1 MKSKP
6 NLFRRVSKFTLAPSF
21 AVICIGATPAVQ
33 GADWLNTGTTDW
45 NTAANWNP
53 AGVPN
58 GAAAVVNTSTLAIA
72 TITANPTSNPADVIV
87 GTGAGTGR
95 LDHTAGTLTTGSWMK
110 IGHNGGT
117 GTYNLANTAGTGGTL
132 TGFGQG
138 SGSVNMTGGEFRL
151 GGDGA
156 TITGTG
162 TLNMHTTGTVTVNNG
177 QAKIGLNGNGA
188 LKIDSGT
195 FSKTG
200 SGNLVVGGTSG
211 VTGSIQISG
220 GTLNNN
226 GEFQIGDTAGS
237 VGSVT
242 LNSGAIN
249 TASWTSIGRRTGNG
263 TVSINGGTFTK
274 TGTGTAFIIGDA
286 STGTLN
292 QTSGTLNTEGEFR
305 IAGGA
310 GSSGTF
316 TMSGGTLN
324 ETTAGSAFGIGMGG
338 TGSLTQSNAAAITS
352 NGEFW
357 VGSTSTGTYTLSGGT
372 LSTTNWF
379 VVGRNGNG
387 VGTINMSGGT
397 ITKGGV
403 NDLVV
408 GADNA
413 TANGT
418 ITMTGGLINV
428 TAGNTNIGKNG
439 GTGVLTMSLAS
450 EFRTAQLAIGVGTGT
465 GTVNLN
471 GGTIKTPALIG
482 GTGTSTVHFNGG
494 TVQAT
499 ATPATLISNLGTADI
514 QTGGALVDT
523 QAFAVTIP
531 QVFTGTGPI
540 IKSGSGTLNLTGNSP
555 LHTGN
560 LVVNEGTLGINNQAA
575 GGTNLTVADGAGLN
589 LTSLDDLTQ
598 RTFGTVVFGTSGST
612 QLNFNLGNLSGNTFS
627 APLLA
632 NDLVLNGTVTV
643 NVADENI
650 TIGEIPLIQYTTK
663 TGAVT
668 LGTLPTGVTAEI
680 TEHDNTIWL
689 DVTDVS
695 QPRWDATIDDVWDT
709 ATANW
714 TNTPSSL
721 YSNGN
726 SITFDDSVTGFTAGA
741 VVLNT
746 TVTPGSLTF
755 ENVSIP
761 YSITGTGHINGSGG
775 LLKKGGASLAL
786 QTSNGYTGVT
796 ELQGGTTS
804 INSLADAGT
813 SSSIGASAAS
823 PSNLLFSGGS
833 LTYTGTATGTNR
845 GFTLAAIDTKIS
857 TAADISISGQVASTG
872 ISNLIK
878 TGAGNL
884 SFTGTL
890 PNAFGTVNK
899 GLRVSDGGVSLSG
912 TGASTVAGEL
922 WVGDPA
928 AITNTS
934 LTVTNSSLASGSW
947 LAIGIGN
954 GTTGLSSNVTFTGS
968 TITQGGGGVSLGYSG
983 TVAIGY
989 LANSNLTLNNSTMT
1003 TTGDAQIGRSTGST
1017 AIATLNGTS
1026 TWSVSGGTQ
1035 IGIENAVGTVDLKD
1049 SAVYNSAGLFY
1060 VGSSAGSTGTLL
1072 VSGTASLSIP
1082 GDQEL
1087 RIGGNGTGSLIQSGG
1102 TVSGNG
1108 WMSIGRG
1115 SAESSGTLT
1124 ISGGT
1129 FTQAAAGRF
1138 IHVGELGSGTLT
1150 ISGTGSFVANSV
1162 TGVII
1167 SDNDTDTST
1176 INLDG
1181 GTLTATAVL
1190 DQTAAAGPSAFNFNG
1205 GLLKAGSGANATFM
1219 NGIDT
1224 VTVKSGGALIN
1235 SNGNNIAINTALLD
1249 GGTGGGLTKS
1259 GAGALYLNGVS
1270 TYTGTTMA
1278 SAGSLG
1284 GTGTVAGPLVI
1295 AASTDLAPGFGGV
1308 GTFTAGATTLSGSYA
1323 CEVSGTTSDKL
1334 VSNGT
1339 LDVSAATLAITEVT
1353 PLTATVIIASYTGS
1367 TPAAFASVTGLPSG
1381 FSVDYNYLGGNQI
1394 AIKASSSPYSTW
1406 AAANITAID
1415 PLADATPNGN
1425 PDNDGLTN
1433 LAEFGLNG
1441 NPLSGVSSGKV
1452 VSQVANVGG
1461 VPSLVLTLP
1470 VRTVATFTSGANNEQ
1485 NSDLVSGLLYTIEG
1499 SNALA
1504 TWNIPV
1510 SEVTGVDKTAIELPL
1525 VTGNPTDSGW
1535 SYRTFTTGPVSGSS
1549 KDFLRGVIKQP

>member
-6 NLFRRVSKFTLAPSF
+6 NLFGKASKIAFLPSF
-21 AVICIGATPAVQ
+21 AVICIGASTLTVQ
-33 GADWLNTGTTDW
+33 AADWLNTGTTDW
-45 NTAANWNP
+45 NTASNWNP

-58 GAAAVVNTSTLAIA
+58 GAAAVVNTNTGSIA
-72 TITANPTSNPADVIV
+72 TITATPSNPADVIV

-95 LDHTAGTLTTGSWMK
+95 LDHTAGTLTTGSWVK
-110 IGHNGGT
+110 IGHNGGN
-117 GTYNLANTAGTGGTL
+117 GTYNLANTGGTGGAL
-132 TGFGQG
+132 TGFGPG
-138 SGSVNMTGGEFRL
+138 SGSLSMTGGEFRL
-151 GGDGA
+151 GGDA
-156 TITGTG
+156 ASTGTG
-162 TLNMHTTGTVTVNNG
+162 TFNMHTSGTVTVNNG
-177 QAKIGLNGNGA
+177 AARIGQNGNGV

-195 FSKTG
+195 FGKTG

-237 VGSVT
+237 IGTVT

-249 TASWTSIGRRTGNG
+249 TGSWTSIGRRTGNG
-263 TVSINGGTFTK
+263 TVNINGGTFTK
-274 TGTGTAFIIGDA
+274 TGSGTAFIVGDGSA
-286 STGTLN
+286 GTLN
-292 QTSGTLNTEGEFR
+292 QTGGTLNTEGEFR

-310 GSSGTF
+310 GSNGTF
-316 TMSGGTLN
+316 NMSGGTLS
-324 ETTAGSAFGIGMGG
+324 ETTAGSAFGVGLGG
-338 TGSLTQSNAAAITS
+338 AGALTQSNDAAITS

-357 VGSTSTGTYTLSGGT
+357 IGSTSTGAYTLSGGT
-372 LSTTNWF
+372 LNTNSWF

-397 ITKGGV
+397 ITKGGA

-408 GADNA
+408 GGDNA

-418 ITMTGGLINV
+418 ITMTGGLIDV

-439 GTGVLTMSLAS
+439 GTGVVTMSNES
-450 EFRTAQLAIGVGTGT
+450 IFRSPQIMLGVGTGI

-471 GGTIKTPALIG
+471 GGTLKTAALSG
-482 GTGTSTVHFNGG
+482 GSGTSTVRFNGG

-499 ATPATLISNLGTADI
+499 AATATLIFGLGTADI

-531 QVFTGTGPI
+531 QVFAGSGPL
-540 IKSGSGTLNLTGNSP
+540 IKSGSGILNLAGNSP
-555 LHTGN
+555 LYTGN
-560 LVVNEGTLGINNQAA
+560 LVVNAGTLNINNQTT
-575 GGTNLTVADGAGLN
+575 GGTDLTVADGASLS
-589 LTSLDDLTQ
+589 LISLDDLGQ
-598 RTFGTVVFGTSGST
+598 RAFGAVTFGTSGAT
-612 QLNFNLGNLSGNTFS
+612 QLNFNFGNIAGNSFY
-627 APLLA
+627 APMVA
-632 NDLVLNGTVTV
+632 TNLVLNGTVTI

-650 TIGEIPLIQYTTK
+650 TLGEIPLIQYTSK
-663 TGAVT
+663 TGGVT
-668 LGTLPTGVTAEI
+668 LGTLPAGVTAEL
-680 TEHDNTIWL
+680 TEHDDVIWL
-689 DVTDVS
+689 NVTNVA
-695 QPRWDATIDDVWDT
+695 QPRWNATVSDVWDT
-709 ATANW
+709 TTANW
-714 TNTPSSL
+714 TNTLSFL

-726 SITFDDSVTGFTAGA
+726 TTAFDDSVAGPTAGA

-746 TVTPGSLTF
+746 TVSPGALIF
-755 ENVSIP
+755 DNPFIP
-761 YSITGTGHINGSGG
+761 YSITGTGHIDGSGG
-775 LLKKGGASLAL
+775 LLKKGASSLVL
-786 QTSNGYTGVT
+786 ETSNGYTGVT

-804 INSLADAGT
+804 INSLADGGL
-813 SSSIGASAAS
+813 SSSIGGASAS

-833 LTYTGTATGTNR
+833 LTYTGIAATSTNR
-845 GFTLAAIDTKIS
+845 GFTLAATDTRIS
-857 TAADISISGQVASTG
+857 TAADIIVSGQVVSTG

-878 TGAGNL
+878 SGAGNL
-884 SFTGTL
+884 SFTGAL

-899 GLRVSDGGVSLSG
+899 GLRISDGGVTLSG

-922 WVGDPA
+922 WIGDPNA
-928 AITNTS
+928 TTNTS
-934 LTVTNSSLASGSW
+934 LTVTNTSLTSGDW

-954 GTTGLSSNVTFTGS
+954 GTTGLSSNVIVTNS
-968 TITQGGGGVSLGYSG
+968 TITQSGGGVSLGYNGILAS
-983 TVAIGY
+983 GY
-989 LANSNLTLNNSTMT
+989 LANSSLTLNNSTMT
-1003 TTGDAQIGRSTGST
+1003 TAGTAQIGRSTGST
-1017 AIATLNGTS
+1017 AVVTLNGTS
-1026 TWSVSGGTQ
+1026 TLGVSAGTQ
-1035 IGIENAVGTVDLKD
+1035 IGMETAIATVDLKD
-1049 SAVYNSAGLFY
+1049 SSVYNSGGFFY
-1060 VGSSAGSTGTLL
+1060 VGSGTGSTGTVHVSGAASLL
-1072 VSGTASLSIP
+1072 VG
-1082 GDQEL
+1082 GQEEF
-1087 RIGGNGTGSLIQSGG
+1087 RIGNNGTGSLIQSGG

-1129 FTQAAAGRF
+1129 FTQAAADRF

-1150 ISGTGSFVANSV
+1150 ISNTGSFVANST

-1181 GTLTATAVL
+1181 GSLTATAVI
-1190 DQTAAAGPSAFNFNG
+1190 DQTLAAGPSAFNFNG
-1205 GLLKAGSGANATFM
+1205 GGLKAGSGANAAFM
-1219 NGIDT
+1219 NAIDI

-1235 SNGNNIAINTALLD
+1235 SNGNNIAINPALLD

-1259 GAGALYLNGVS
+1259 GAGALYLNGIS
-1270 TYTGTTMA
+1270 TYTGTTTV

-1284 GTGTVAGPLVI
+1284 GTGVVAGPLVA
-1295 AASTDLAPGFGGV
+1295 AASTSVAPGVGSV

-1334 VSNGT
+1334 VANGV

-1367 TPAAFASVTGLPSG
+1367 TPAAFASVTGMPSG

-1406 AAANITAID
+1406 AETNITAIN
-1415 PLADATPNGN
+1415 PAADSTPNGN
-1425 PDNDGLTN
+1425 PDNDGLSN

-1441 NPLSGVSSGKV
+1441 NPMSGVDSGKV
-1452 VSQVANVGG
+1452 VSKIANVGG
-1461 VPSLVLTLP
+1461 VPSLVLSLP
-1470 VRTVATFTSGANNEQ
+1470 VRTVTTFSGAVEQ
-1485 NSDLVSGLLYTIEG
+1485 VSTLVSGLIYRVQG

-1504 TWNIPV
+1504 SWNVAV
-1510 SEVTGVDKTAIELPL
+1510 SEVTGDDKTAIETDLPD
-1525 VTGNPTDSGW
+1525 PDSGW
-1535 SYRTFTTGPVSGSS
+1535 SYRTFTAGPVGAS
-1549 KDFLRGVIKQP
+1549 KGFMRAVVEQP